1 MGKGSINAVHAPGGF
16 AYLIRS
22 VSENEITILN
32 QRLHTVNTLVIAA
45 IICFVFR
52 ACLSSAAYPKKQ
64 EAAGK
69 PPLYQIK

>member
-22 VSENEITILN
+22 VSEYEITILD
-32 QRLHTVNTLVIAA
+32 QRFDTVNTLVIDAV
-45 IICFVFR
+45 IRCFFR
-52 ACLSSAAYPKKQ
+52 TCLVSTAYPKKQ

-69 PPLYQIK
+69 PPLYPIK